1 MWANLGSILLG
12 TLLLVLGTDSLSQGV
27 SGLLARN
34 SDEAYPAAL
43 GGSVAA
49 AVLAPLAILVA
60 ALAMAQPDLA
70 LGGLVGAA
78 LAQLAL
84 LLGLAALA
92 APLMVRPQALN
103 WINPALPVAIVLAW
117 VLGLDQVYSRVD
129 GALLVTAFVAV
140 LVLLLRFA
148 ARERAAMRS
157 LFEPVT
163 RRFGLSMLLLRL
175 LVGGVLTGLG
185 AWRLVVGSVDMA
197 QMLVINPLIAGL
209 LVLGPASALGGLP
222 TARSAARRGNGDFAL
237 GQGLFGALA
246 CVLLLLGALALWHP
260 LSVPASLVRIEWPI
274 VGALAVAVYPMMRSD
289 GTLSAR
295 EGGVLLGSFAVFVLV
310 EIGLTRI

>member
-1 MWANLGSILLG
+1 MWADLGSILLG
-12 TLLLVLGTDSLSQGV
+12 TLLLMLGTDSLSHGV

-43 GGSVAA
+43 GGTVVA

-84 LLGLAALA
+84 LLGLAALV

-103 WINPALPVAIVLAW
+103 WINPALPVAVVLAW
-117 VLGLDQVYSRVD
+117 VLGLDHAYSRVG
-129 GALLVTAFVAV
+129 GAVLVVAFVAV

-148 ARERAAMRS
+148 VRERAAVRS
-157 LFEPVT
+157 LFEPAPT
-163 RRFGLSMLLLRL
+163 RFGLPMLLLRL
-175 LVGGVLTGLG
+175 LVGAVLAGLG
-185 AWRLVVGSVDMA
+185 AWRLVVGSVDLA
-197 QMLVINPLIAGL
+197 QMLVLNPLIAGL

-222 TARSAARRGNGDFAL
+222 TALFAARRGRGDFAI

-246 CVLLLLGALALWHP
+246 CVLLLLGVLALCQP
-260 LSVPASLVRIEWPI
+260 LAVPASLLRIEWP
-274 VGALAVAVYPMMRSD
+274 VVCALAVAVYPMMRSD
-289 GTLSAR
+289 GALSAR
-295 EGGVLLGSFAVFVLV
+295 EGGVLLGSYALFVLA
-310 EIGLTRI
+310 EIWLTRL